1 MLCCHKKNTFPN
13 QSNPPRLS
21 LRVRPP
27 LSKREGGAKQAP
39 LFIIIFYYYLLY
51 AWNTPLIAPSR
62 DKTWTYCTIKE
73 TNTPLIAPSRNSY
86 LPLQIMHDHS
96 TSREFWGIIFFVEL
110 LHGRFVFFHQRISV
124 FCGTVLNR
132 DESLTDLPVI
142 LGKGHLVPDGDFVI
156 ARHERIP
163 SESGE
168 HGSC

>member
-1 MLCCHKKNTFPN
+1 MQCSVVIKKH
-13 QSNPPRLS
+13 
-21 LRVRPP
+21 RPTQPIQPTPSVFKGAASP
-27 LSKREGGAKQAP
+27 LEKRGGCEAS
-39 LFIIIFYYYLLY
+39 
-51 AWNTPLIAPSR
+51 TPLYNNLLLLSFICVEHP
-62 DKTWTYCTIKE
+62 TYCTIKE

-96 TSREFWGIIFFVEL
+96 ISREFLGIIFFVEL

-124 FCGTVLNR
+124 FCGTMLNR
-132 DESLTDLPVI
+132 DEHLTDLPVI

-168 HGSC
+168 HGAC